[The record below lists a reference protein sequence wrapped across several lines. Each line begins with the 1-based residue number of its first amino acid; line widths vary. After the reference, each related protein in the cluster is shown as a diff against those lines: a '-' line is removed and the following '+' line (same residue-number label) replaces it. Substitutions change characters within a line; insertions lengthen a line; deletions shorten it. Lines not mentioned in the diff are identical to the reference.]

1 MTIASAPQHVEPE
14 PASVGFRAANLCLNH
29 ELSAL
34 QFNARVLAQAR
45 DATVPLLERL
55 HFLCISVRNLD
66 EFFEVRV
73 ASLRHWIAYGDARP
87 GPDGMPLAWRHVIVG
102 QSIVAGTPFNGKIMN
117 QRVCR

>member
-1 MTIASAPQHVEPE
+1 MTIASAPQHIEPE
-14 PASVGFRAANLCLNH
+14 PASVDFRAANLCLNH

-34 QFNARVLAQAR
+34 EFNARVLAQAR
-45 DATVPLLERL
+45 NATVPLLERL

-87 GPDGMPLAWRHVIVG
+87 GPDGMPLAGVLAR
-102 QSIVAGTPFNGKIMN
+102 
-117 QRVCR
+117 